1 MNILTGE
8 QASTSNPDQRDL
20 AMNEPPRRQAELRR
34 AKTENLRTE
43 PDREEPPGARDTL
56 SNEDPP
62 AEPAGG
68 IVEAKNTSGKTILMG
83 SDTASPKPAL
93 GSDRLAPLFAQDVA
107 NSYRARWV
115 VVQQGFVDD
124 PNQAVKEGD
133 DLVRQVLK
141 TLEESFSKEQGTVE
155 SQLGTSDKAS
165 TEVLRV
171 ALRRYRSFFE
181 RLLSV

>member
-1 MNILTGE
+1 M
-8 QASTSNPDQRDL
+8 
-20 AMNEPPRRQAELRR
+20 
-34 AKTENLRTE
+34 
-43 PDREEPPGARDTL
+43 
-56 SNEDPP
+56 
-62 AEPAGG
+62 
-68 IVEAKNTSGKTILMG
+68 EAKNTSGKTILMG